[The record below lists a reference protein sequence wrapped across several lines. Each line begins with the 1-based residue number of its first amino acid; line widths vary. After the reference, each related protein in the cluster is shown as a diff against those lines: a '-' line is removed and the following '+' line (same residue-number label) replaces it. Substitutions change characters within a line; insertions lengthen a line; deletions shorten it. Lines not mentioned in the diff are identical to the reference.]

1 MKGSGVIA
9 LAFFFGPVCLA
20 GAQEPPASAAAR
32 EGQAPRIAVIDMDRI
47 TAESALGKGYAQKIE
62 AFNNEIKTEV
72 TKKQT
77 ELEKIDGEIAAL
89 QQDLQK
95 QGPVLSEEALDAK
108 QQELRRKE
116 RDREAFVQDSQQELQ
131 RKQNAA
137 KREVDRLNAE
147 FQEKIRPQIEA
158 VVRDRRVDILFH
170 SGAVAFSSQA
180 YDISRDVIQKADE
193 AERTAKPAA
202 SAGAAKPAAKPAAP
216 AKP

>member
-1 MKGSGVIA
+1 MKGPGVIA
-9 LAFFFGPVCLA
+9 LAFFFGAVGLA
-20 GAQEPPASAAAR
+20 AAQEPPASAAAR

-47 TAESALGKGYAQKIE
+47 TSESVMGKGYAQKIE
-62 AFNNEIKTEV
+62 TFNNEIKTEV

-77 ELEKIDGEIAAL
+77 ELEKLDADIAAL

-95 QGPVLSEEALDAK
+95 QGPVLSEEALEAK
-108 QQELRRKE
+108 QLELRRKE

-131 RKQNAA
+131 RRQNTA
-137 KREVDRLNAE
+137 KREVERLNAE

-170 SGAVAFSSQA
+170 SGAVAFSNQA
-180 YDISRDVIQKADE
+180 FDISRDVIQKADE

-202 SAGAAKPAAKPAAP
+202 GAAAAKPATP
-216 AKP
+216 AKK